1 MEKMDTANLKCD
13 VLGRNKAYYSI
24 HQKLVTQNLEFD
36 DVYDII
42 AFRMILDTIPQ
53 CYEALGIIHALWKP
67 IDRKFKDYIARPK
80 PNMYQSLHTTVIGP
94 FGERMEVQIR
104 TWEMDKVAKSGIAAH
119 WSYKEGKRTDENIAK
134 TLGCIQ
140 NLI

>member
-1 MEKMDTANLKCD
+1 MDSANLKSD

-24 HQKLVTQNLEFD
+24 HRKMITQNLEFD

-80 PNMYQSLHTTVIGP
+80 PNMYQSLHTTVRIYS
-94 FGERMEVQIR
+94 EV
-104 TWEMDKVAKSGIAAH
+104 DLCVAVDRAQRR
-119 WSYKEGKRTDENIAK
+119 KRQRRYPMLFDPVF
-134 TLGCIQ
+134 Q
-140 NLI
+140 V